1 MIRKSQVYLAVIIAA
16 VTITGITLLNV
27 NQGILNYSNDVT
39 PLSVGNE
46 AEDIQTSAPETHEY
60 TMVMKETTVEIAP
73 GVRVLAWA
81 YNGTIPGPTVRVTE
95 GDRVITHFI
104 NNSTTTHT
112 IHFHGDHNSIND
124 GVFEEVLPNETF
136 TYDFIATPAG
146 AMMYHCHVMP
156 VTLHIRNG
164 MYGAFIIDPKTPLE
178 AAREYVL
185 VMGEYDTQDQ
195 MTETPQYVMLNG
207 YVDQYMSNPL
217 PARVNET
224 VRIYFINIS
233 ASPAWGFHIH
243 GTTFKAWPA
252 GLWQNPPLKVMTY
265 AVSAGDTAI
274 FEATWPWEGRY
285 LFHIH
290 GTPEE
295 KGTLGYFDVTE
306 APGDAMDGLDVS
318 ITKSISMIGWQEDL
332 LKELQ
337 AEDPDGQVSTP
348 KKSVYNEGENGEGKT
363 DIIESTMV
371 SAPVDSAKASLRI
384 TFEPE
389 KIRVN
394 LGDTV
399 TWTNDD
405 SAVHT
410 VTNID
415 EIFDSAIMK
424 PGDIFTYTFEK
435 GGTFDYVCTLHPWMT
450 GRVIVT

>member
-1 MIRKSQVYLAVIIAA
+1 MKVYVPIIIAA
-16 VTITGITLLNV
+16 AITLAIITAWNL
-27 NQGILNYSNDVT
+27 NQGIINFGTDSEEDRA
-39 PLSVGNE
+39 PL
-46 AEDIQTSAPETHEY
+46 AEISEVRDPKTHEI
-60 TMVMKETTVEIAP
+60 TLIMEETTVEIAP
-73 GVRVLAWA
+73 GERVLAWA
-81 YNGTIPGPTVRVTE
+81 YNKTIPGPTVRVTE
-95 GDRVITHFI
+95 GDRVIAHFI

-112 IHFHGDHNSIND
+112 IHFHGDHDAIND

-146 AMMYHCHVMP
+146 ALMYHCHVMP

-224 VRIYFINIS
+224 VRVYFINIS

-243 GTTFKAWPA
+243 GTTFKAWPS

-274 FEATWPWEGRY
+274 FEATWPWDGRY

-295 KGTLGYFDVTE
+295 KGTLGYFNVTE

-318 ITKSISMIGWQEDL
+318 ITKSISMISWQEDL
-332 LKELQ
+332 IKELQ
-337 AEDPDGQVSTP
+337 VEDPDGQVSTP
-348 KKSVYNEGENGEGKT
+348 RNGKSEP

-371 SAPVDSAKASLRI
+371 SAPVDSAKASLQI

-399 TWTNDD
+399 TWINDD
-405 SAVHT
+405 LAVHT
-410 VTNID
+410 VTSVD
-415 EIFDSAIMK
+415 EIFDSGIMK
-424 PGDIFTYTFEK
+424 PKETFMYTFEESE
-435 GGTFDYVCTLHPWMT
+435 TFDYLCVLHPWMT
-450 GRVIVT
+450 GTVIVD

>member
-1 MIRKSQVYLAVIIAA
+1 MKVYVPIIIAAAITLAVITAWN
-16 VTITGITLLNV
+16 L
-27 NQGILNYSNDVT
+27 NQGIINFGTDSEEDRASL
-39 PLSVGNE
+39 
-46 AEDIQTSAPETHEY
+46 AEISEVRDPKTHEI
-60 TMVMKETTVEIAP
+60 TLIMEETTVEIAP
-73 GVRVLAWA
+73 GERVLAWA
-81 YNGTIPGPTVRVTE
+81 YNKTIPGPTVRVTE
-95 GDRVITHFI
+95 GDRVIAHFI

-112 IHFHGDHNSIND
+112 IHFHGDHDAIND

-224 VRIYFINIS
+224 VRVYFINIS

-243 GTTFKAWPA
+243 GTTFKAWPS

-274 FEATWPWEGRY
+274 FEAIWPWDGRY

-295 KGTLGYFDVTE
+295 KGTLGYFNVTE

-332 LKELQ
+332 IKESQ

-348 KKSVYNEGENGEGKT
+348 RNGKSEPE
-363 DIIESTMV
+363 IIETTMV
-371 SAPVDSAKASLRI
+371 SAPVDSAKASLHI

-405 SAVHT
+405 LAVHT
-410 VTNID
+410 VTSVN
-415 EIFDSAIMK
+415 EIFDSGIMK
-424 PGDIFTYTFEK
+424 PKETFMYTFEESEI
-435 GGTFDYVCTLHPWMT
+435 FDYLCVLHPWMT
-450 GRVIVT
+450 GTVIVD

>member
-1 MIRKSQVYLAVIIAA
+1 MIRKFHVYLAVIIAA

-27 NQGILNYSNDVT
+27 NQDILNYSNDVT
-39 PLSVGNE
+39 PLSVENQ
-46 AEDIQTSAPETHEY
+46 AEGIQASAPETHEL

-73 GVRVLAWA
+73 GIRVLAWA
-81 YNGTIPGPTVRVTE
+81 YNNTIPGPTVRVTE
-95 GDRVITHFI
+95 GDRVIMHFI

-112 IHFHGDHNSIND
+112 IHFHGDHDAIND

-178 AAREYVL
+178 AAREYML

-224 VRIYFINIS
+224 VRVYFINIS

-243 GTTFKAWPA
+243 GTTFKAWPS

-274 FEATWPWEGRY
+274 FEATWPWDGRY

-295 KGTLGYFDVTE
+295 KGTLGYFNVTE

-332 LKELQ
+332 IKELQ

-348 KKSVYNEGENGEGKT
+348 RNGEPP
-363 DIIESTMV
+363 IETTMV
-371 SAPVDSAKASLRI
+371 SAPADSAKASLHI

-389 KIRVN
+389 KIHVN
-394 LGDTV
+394 FGDTV

-410 VTNID
+410 VTSVD
-415 EIFDSAIMK
+415 EIFDSGIMK
-424 PGDIFTYTFEK
+424 PKETFMYTFETA
-435 GGTFDYVCTLHPWMT
+435 GTYDYVCILHPWMT
-450 GRVIVT
+450 ATVIVTQI